1 MRRKIMI
8 ALAAVILLSGCKTTK
23 VMTVEKVRT
32 DTFMQSR
39 TLRDSIWLHD
49 SVLVKAI
56 GDTVTIERWHTRLR
70 DRLKMDTVYQ
80 SKTDTVVVYKE
91 IVKDVTNPITITE
104 RSRML
109 FACIVSGV
117 MIAILITFWKKL
129 RE

>member
-1 MRRKIMI
+1 MI

-23 VMTVEKVRT
+23 VVTVEKVRT

-49 SVLVKAI
+49 SVLVKAV
-56 GDTVTIERWHTRLR
+56 GDTVTIERWHTRFR

-91 IVKDVTNPITITE
+91 IVKDVTSPITIAE